1 LSFLGFLLVER
12 RLKNSGFVETE
23 PGVLVRREII
33 RDYRNRV
40 AVREVRS
47 LGWAEVHDVKPLK
60 EYIFGKYIFS
70 RLRSLCRPFLKLSAF
85 LLR

>member
-12 RLKNSGFVETE
+12 RLKKSGFVETE

-60 EYIFGKYIFS
+60 EYIFSG
-70 RLRSLCRPFLKLSAF
+70 LGSLCRPFSKLSAF